1 MRPRSLALL
10 LTILSLVMIAVVV
23 WRINKGWPA
32 GPKTFTFICAT
43 IIVFIA
49 AIITWR
55 RAGRPDPGTPPPR

>member
-43 IIVFIA
+43 IIVIVA
-49 AIITWR
+49 AFITWR
-55 RAGRPDPGTPPPR
+55 RAGRTDSGTPPPR